1 MTLSLPL
8 RRCLL
13 VKGDLQLC
21 HQTVEALLAVWQ
33 TPEHIWLTH
42 SSQASAGK
50 HSQKQARQFLGREF
64 DVVVFDALQ
73 EFNADSFA
81 AIIGTIRAG
90 GILVMLLPETN
101 PGSNWYQRFELI
113 VERYLLAFAE
123 FHHWLPGQ
131 ILPSDFRPEKHT
143 TSAKFKLTVEQHNAL
158 SLLHKTA
165 FGHRRRPLVI
175 TSDRGRG
182 KTALL
187 GVAAAELLKQGK
199 QKIVVTAP
207 SYASVDTLFN
217 HAAKQLADAQLGHGQ
232 LFWNDGEIQFV
243 APDALLE
250 NELEADVLLVDE
262 AAALTMPMLILML
275 QRYSRIIFATTLH
288 GYEGSGRGFKL
299 QFQQILDQ
307 QSPGWRQ
314 IELTE
319 PVRWNLGDVLEQFSF
334 ELCLLDA
341 EPVAEALIVDLGIER
356 LQVKKLTAAELL
368 QDEALLRQCFG
379 LMVTAHYRTR
389 PSDLQM
395 LLDRDDMWLLG
406 VFNQQQ
412 LVASVWL
419 VTEGPINPRL
429 AAAVFAGERRLNGH
443 LLPQTLLAH
452 SGISIAGEYQYQR
465 IVRIAV
471 HPALQN
477 RGIGKYLLNAVIS
490 HLPENTDILG
500 CSFAASDA
508 LLRFW
513 QNSDYRLLRV
523 GAHSDHVSGRH
534 AVILAKPISAA
545 GERLVEQ
552 TQQRL
557 IQQWPE
563 LLHSQLSHLES
574 GLIPLLTQMLPEAEL
589 PLSAIDEEEITAFA
603 FQKRHYD
610 ACQVAIRSFVLNCVA
625 QQRFLSM
632 ASLLQSICL
641 RFVLQQQPISV
652 VCRQLNLKGK
662 QDLLQQ
668 LREAV
673 RILLL

>member
-13 VKGDLQLC
+13 VKGDVQLC

-33 TPEHIWLTH
+33 TTEHIWLTH
-42 SSQASAGK
+42 SSQVSAGK
-50 HSQKQARQFLGREF
+50 YAQKQARQFLGREF

-81 AIIGTIRAG
+81 AIIGTLRAG

-113 VERYLLAFAE
+113 VERYLMDFAE

-131 ILPSDFRPEKHT
+131 ILPMDFRPEKHAA
-143 TSAKFKLTVEQHNAL
+143 SAAFKLTVDQQNAL

-187 GVAAAELLKQGK
+187 GIAAAELLRQGK

-207 SYASVDTLFN
+207 SYASVDTLFK
-217 HAAKQLADAQLGHGQ
+217 HAAKELADAQLGHGQ
-232 LFWNDGEIQFV
+232 LFWNECEIQFV

-262 AAALTMPMLILML
+262 AAALTLPMLTLML

-299 QFQQILDQ
+299 QFQQILEQ
-307 QSPGWRQ
+307 HSPGWRQ
-314 IELTE
+314 IELIQ
-319 PVRWNLGDVLEQFSF
+319 PVRWDLGDVLEQFSF

-341 EPVAEALIVDLGIER
+341 EPIAEELIVDLGIDR

-368 QDEALLRQCFG
+368 HDEVLLRQCFG
-379 LMVTAHYRTR
+379 LMVMAHYRTR

-395 LLDRDDMWLLG
+395 LLDREDMWLLG

-419 VTEGPINPRL
+419 AVEGPINPRL

-452 SGISIAGEYQYQR
+452 SGISIAGEYHYQR

-477 RGIGKYLLNAVIS
+477 RGIGKYLLNAVTG

-500 CSFAASDA
+500 CSFAASET

-534 AVILAKPISAA
+534 AAILAKPVSEA
-545 GERLVEQ
+545 GQQLVEQ

-563 LLHSQLSHLES
+563 LLHGQLSHLES
-574 GLIPLLTQMLPEAEL
+574 GLIPILTQMLPESEL

-610 ACQVAIRSFVLNCVA
+610 ACQIAIRKFVLNCVA

-632 ASLLQSICL
+632 PSLLQSICL
-641 RFVLQQQPISV
+641 RFVLQQQPIAV

-662 QDLLQQ
+662 QELLGQ
-668 LREAV
+668 LREAIRV
-673 RILLL
+673 LLL